1 MLKTQICVTR
11 PQCVKLN
18 LHILPNT
25 KESSVGAKRSILME
39 KHAPFHVVSTYVR
52 IFRNVTP
59 VIHQHLLY
67 CMQGRYISIYCTVC
81 MADISA
87 FTVLYAWQIHA
98 GDRTEKLIVPKLV
111 NIPHILWKPNVH
123 YHIHKNPL
131 LLPILKQINP
141 DHISPQPTSCRSILI
156 SSSHPGLGLQS
167 GLFPSGFPIKT
178 LYMSILSP
186 YMLHAPTSF
195 FSIWSPENIGW
206 GVQMI
211 KLLIM

>member
-81 MADISA
+81 MADTSA
-87 FTVLYAWQIHA
+87 FTVLYAWQIHQ
-98 GDRTEKLIVPKLV
+98 
-111 NIPHILWKPNVH
+111 H
-123 YHIHKNPL
+123 L
-131 LLPILKQINP
+131 LYCM
-141 DHISPQPTSCRSILI
+141 HGRYISIYCTVCMADTCWRS
-156 SSSHPGLGLQS
+156 H
-167 GLFPSGFPIKT
+167 
-178 LYMSILSP
+178 
-186 YMLHAPTSF
+186 
-195 FSIWSPENIGW
+195 
-206 GVQMI
+206 
-211 KLLIM
+211 